1 MSVKRFLTSQLRE
14 PAGLTGRL
22 MMGTLF
28 DRASRTI
35 NEHTLNCLG
44 LEPWHSVLE
53 VGFGGGSAIQS
64 TAARLGEGK
73 VVGVDLSPVMV
84 RRARRKCR
92 KLLQQGRV
100 ELCEGDVHEL
110 PFEDGVFHRA
120 FSVNTVYFW
129 DDPAAALREIRRV
142 LTDDGRVVLAM
153 RSPEA
158 LASYQFPKD
167 LLIPYSPEDVADSLR
182 EAGFRE
188 VTFEHED
195 RHEKL
200 DCVLTLGFA

>member
-1 MSVKRFLTSQLRE
+1 M
-14 PAGLTGRL
+14 
-22 MMGTLF
+22 MMGTFF
-28 DRASRTI
+28 DRTSRTI

-64 TAARLGEGK
+64 TVARLGEGK

-84 RRARRKCR
+84 RRAERKCR

-120 FSVNTVYFW
+120 FSVNMVYFW
-129 DDPAAALREIRRV
+129 DDPAAALGEIRRV

-158 LASYQFPKD
+158 LGSYKFPED
-167 LLIPYSPEDVADSLR
+167 LLIPYSPEDVANSLR

-200 DCVLTLGFA
+200 DCVLTLGFV